1 MNNKIIKM
9 TTKMTTKMTI
19 TRMMT
24 TKTALL
30 QDLDLAQLPPQEAV
44 PPLEVVLL
52 LPQELILLNPARLHL
67 FTAVPT
73 PTTMVSASV
82 SATRASTLRMVCA
95 LLVNLAK
102 PTPTETP
109 AESVYA
115 PKVSISMVL
124 SAQGAPLEACGVH
137 LLIAVSTSVA
147 KTVLSLLALESA
159 CATLDLVF

>member
-1 MNNKIIKM
+1 M
-9 TTKMTTKMTI
+9 
-19 TRMMT
+19 
-24 TKTALL
+24 KTSRLAQAKVLNL
-30 QDLDLAQLPPQEAV
+30 VLVLVQARTQDLDLAQLPPQEAV

-52 LPQELILLNPARLHL
+52 LPQELILLSPARLHL